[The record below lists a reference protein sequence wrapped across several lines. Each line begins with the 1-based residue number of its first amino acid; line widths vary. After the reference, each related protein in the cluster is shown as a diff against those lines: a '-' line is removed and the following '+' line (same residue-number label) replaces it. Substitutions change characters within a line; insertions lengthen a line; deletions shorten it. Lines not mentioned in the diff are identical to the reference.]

1 MASAICAPSELENLS
16 KTPLLCLGD
25 KGEVFYELAL
35 AMIDTISDN
44 NRQGRE
50 TAIICPVGPTG
61 QYPVFVRLVNR
72 DGISLK
78 NCLFINMDE
87 YLNDD
92 GDYIDISSPL
102 SFRGYMRDH
111 VYAGLRPDLL
121 MDESRRI
128 FPDPSNPSEITD
140 LLEAFGGADLVIGG
154 AGINGHIAF
163 NEPQPELSNEQFMRL
178 GTRAL
183 DIAEA
188 TRATNAAGSLDGDL
202 SQMPRR
208 CVTVGMSDILAARK
222 IRIGL
227 FRDWQAGVLRR
238 YILDG
243 IDSGFPLSFLKTH
256 PDTQILASRN
266 VWERT
271 AQMLRQP

>member
-1 MASAICAPSELENLS
+1 MANVVCAPLELEKLS

-35 AMIDTISDN
+35 GMIHTIREN

-61 QYPVFVRLVNR
+61 QYPVFVRIVNR

-87 YLNDD
+87 YLNDN

-102 SFRGYMRDH
+102 SFRGYMREH
-111 VYAGLRPDLL
+111 VYGEIDPDLL
-121 MDESRRI
+121 MDENRRI
-128 FPDPSNPSEITD
+128 FPDPNNPSEITK
-140 LLEAFGGADLVIGG
+140 LLEVFGGADLVIGG

-163 NEPQPELSNEQFMRL
+163 NEPQPELSNEQYMRL

-188 TRATNAAGSLDGDL
+188 TRATNALGGLDGDL
-202 SQMPRR
+202 SLMPRF

-238 YILDG
+238 YILNG
-243 IDSGFPLSFLKTH
+243 VNTGFPMSFLKTH

-266 VWERT
+266 VWERA
-271 AQMLRQP
+271 AQIL